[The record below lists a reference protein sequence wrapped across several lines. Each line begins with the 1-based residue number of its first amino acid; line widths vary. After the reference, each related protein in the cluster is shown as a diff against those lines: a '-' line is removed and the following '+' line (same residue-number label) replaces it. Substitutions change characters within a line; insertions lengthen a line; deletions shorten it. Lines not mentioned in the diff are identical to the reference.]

1 MTMKQLHV
9 SITTQSPLVITAE
22 SSSRVLTESR
32 DYISGTIVRGILA
45 DAYRKARNLGNT
57 AHKDSSFKQL
67 FLGGLQF
74 QAAYPMVKG
83 HRSYPLP
90 QS

>member
-1 MTMKQLHV
+1 MKQLHV

-74 QAAYPMVKG
+74 QAAI
-83 HRSYPLP
+83 
-90 QS
+90 QW